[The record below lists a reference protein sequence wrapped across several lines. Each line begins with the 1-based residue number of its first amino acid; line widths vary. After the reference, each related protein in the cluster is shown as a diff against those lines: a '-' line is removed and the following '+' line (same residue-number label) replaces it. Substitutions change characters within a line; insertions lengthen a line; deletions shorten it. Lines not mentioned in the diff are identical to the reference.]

1 MYMSGNVYSV
11 PTGQY
16 ITTDNKLVYDYSEK
30 NNYRMPAYRRIDLG
44 FTKQIKPFYN
54 RGYKEFWGVQVYN
67 ILGVKNP
74 MNAKL
79 SIDPNT
85 NIVVLKG
92 TAAFVFVPSG
102 FYRIEF

>member
-1 MYMSGNVYSV
+1 
-11 PTGQY
+11 
-16 ITTDNKLVYDYSEK
+16 
-30 NNYRMPAYRRIDLG
+30 
-44 FTKQIKPFYN
+44 
-54 RGYKEFWGVQVYN
+54 VYN
-67 ILGVKNP
+67 ILGVTNP

-85 NIVVLKG
+85 NNVVLKG